1 MWRLSYS
8 LLSPIRKQYISI
20 ATPIIILMKKVIHVN
35 IIARITLQEFSI
47 SYSQS
52 LALLSH
58 KVTMLSFFLTLPGCF
73 SLRGNLS
80 DIEFVEFSHVVRG
93 DIGLFKDLGL
103 SLVNLFSF
111 IAKQKNP
118 TFDPCNISCK
128 SLVPTKMSSHLLGW
142 WLMVTLTHVICFK
155 RAGNTLHY
163 LLIGVC

>member
-1 MWRLSYS
+1 
-8 LLSPIRKQYISI
+8 
-20 ATPIIILMKKVIHVN
+20 
-35 IIARITLQEFSI
+35 
-47 SYSQS
+47 
-52 LALLSH
+52 
-58 KVTMLSFFLTLPGCF
+58 MLSFFLTLPGCF